1 MGMKE
6 PNRCRAGAKVDGR
19 IDRCS
24 NDAKW
29 TEMSTIFE
37 PWWGFCD
44 DCKQTRTRESK
55 QPGLTWMLGRHPGA
69 KDDLRI

>member
-1 MGMKE
+1 MGMQE
-6 PNRCRAGAKVDGR
+6 PNRCRGFAKVDGR

-44 DCKQTRTRESK
+44 DCKRTRSSEPSAV
-55 QPGLTWMLGRHPGA
+55 TWMPGRHPQA
-69 KDDLRI
+69 KDDLRIQP